1 MDYFD
6 SKVYKVKN
14 YIDEI
19 NQEIE
24 DLKKVEYTFLFFY
37 YHYRKISKRKNIYRI
52 QLIN

>member
-24 DLKKVEYTFLFFY
+24 NLKNVEYIIIIILLFIN
-37 YHYRKISKRKNIYRI
+37 HRKIARRK
-52 QLIN
+52 

>member
-6 SKVYKVKN
+6 SKVYKAKN

-24 DLKKVEYTFLFFY
+24 GLQKVIY
-37 YHYRKISKRKNIYRI
+37 YF
-52 QLIN
+52 

>member
-24 DLKKVEYTFLFFY
+24 NLKNVEYIIIILLFIN
-37 YHYRKISKRKNIYRI
+37 HRKIARRK
-52 QLIN
+52 

>member
-24 DLKKVEYTFLFFY
+24 DLKKVEHIIIILFNIIVY
-37 YHYRKISKRKNIYRI
+37 YRRISKRKNIYQI
-52 QLIN
+52 Q

>member
-24 DLKKVEYTFLFFY
+24 DLKKVDHIIIILFIVY
-37 YHYRKISKRKNIYRI
+37 YRKISKRKNIYQI
-52 QLIN
+52 Q

>member
-14 YIDEI
+14 YINEI

-24 DLKKVEYTFLFFY
+24 GLQKVIY
-37 YHYRKISKRKNIYRI
+37 YF
-52 QLIN
+52 